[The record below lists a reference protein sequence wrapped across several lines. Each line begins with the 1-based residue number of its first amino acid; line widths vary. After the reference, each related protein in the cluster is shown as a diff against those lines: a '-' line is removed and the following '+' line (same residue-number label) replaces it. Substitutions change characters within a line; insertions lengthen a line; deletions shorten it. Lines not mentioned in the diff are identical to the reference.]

1 MITRRGPVTIPEQK
15 TMISAQRANPISRR
29 DEQNNIDTAPA
40 PLRQETRCHSGLPM
54 EDLTGC

>member
-1 MITRRGPVTIPEQK
+1 VTIPEQK
-15 TMISAQRANPISRR
+15 TLISAQRANPISRR